1 MGVDSFLKGEKCHIM
16 ELRFW
21 EQRLRALLKKTTS
34 TAEEDCELK
43 KTTSTAEEDYG
54 F

>member
-1 MGVDSFLKGEKCHIM
+1 M

-21 EQRLRALLKKTTS
+21 EQRLQALLKKTIS
-34 TAEEDCELK
+34 TAKEDCELKKTISTAKEDCELK